1 MVIAKLQDMYPGAVI
16 TVDSARLRILGGIQV
31 NELRMS
37 RRDDPDRTEFFH
49 VPSAIIYH
57 DKEKI
62 SQGQLTLRKIEL
74 NRPGCGLCASSDG
87 TWNLQEIISDRPPE
101 MVLPT
106 VVWHHGTI
114 VLEDQQSAQPA
125 TPIEINDV
133 NLELHQRSAQH
144 RVAHRLGQLPRA
156 RQRCSSRGT
165 STATPRK
172 SL

>member
-1 MVIAKLQDMYPGAVI
+1 MPWRKWFVRGLVFSIIGACVGVALIYQRWTDPAIVREMVIAKLQDMYPGAVI

-74 NRPGCGLCASSDG
+74 NRPRLRAVRARDG
-87 TWNLQEIISDRPPE
+87 KWNLQDIIGERPP
-101 MVLPT
+101 
-106 VVWHHGTI
+106 
-114 VLEDQQSAQPA
+114 
-125 TPIEINDV
+125 N
-133 NLELHQRSAQH
+133 R
-144 RVAHRLGQLPRA
+144 
-156 RQRCSSRGT
+156 RCPPSSCT
-165 STATPRK
+165 MAPS
-172 SL
+172 